1 MFERWSVADVVMGV
15 AVAVVVAYTFYE
27 IDRRQK
33 KLRDVFY
40 VLDGEDAAIFDQLE
54 EMVRTGLLSPDR
66 GAAV

>member
-1 MFERWSVADVVMGV
+1 MFERWSVANVVMGV

-40 VLDGEDAAIFDQLE
+40 LLDGEDAAIFDQLE
-54 EMVRTGLLSPDR
+54 EMVRTGLLTPDH